1 MIKAVVFDCD
11 GLLVDT
17 ESGWY
22 EAYKEVL
29 TSYGFEMPLREF
41 AVSIGGDES
50 PLVRF
55 VRENNIDTLDI
66 AIVAEEIRQLYEK
79 KMAHPTLLPG
89 VERYLEA
96 AQANGL
102 RIALASSSDREW
114 VEGYT
119 RKLGIFDFFEV
130 IKTGDQVEKV
140 KPDPALYREAVT
152 ALGVLPS
159 EAVAF
164 EDSLNGLNAALA
176 AGLHCVV
183 VPNPMTSH
191 FNFRGHAMRLNSME
205 EMPLEQ
211 VLASIAVPI

>member
-17 ESGWY
+17 ESAWY
-22 EAYKEVL
+22 EAYEEVL
-29 TSYGFEMPLREF
+29 AGYGFEISLTEF
-41 AVSIGGDES
+41 AVSIGGDDS

-55 VRENNIDTLDI
+55 IRDNDIDTLDV
-66 AIVAEEIRQLYEK
+66 ATVAEEIRQLHDK
-79 KMAHPTLLPG
+79 KMAHPNLLPG
-89 VERYLEA
+89 VKDYLQA
-96 AQANGL
+96 AQAAGL
-102 RIALASSSDREW
+102 RIALASSSNHEW

-152 ALGVLPS
+152 ALGVMPS

-183 VPNPMTSH
+183 VPNRVTSH
-191 FNFRGHAMRLNSME
+191 FDFQGHALRLTSME
-205 EMPLEQ
+205 EMPLER
-211 VLASIAVPI
+211 VLASIAIAI